1 MPTPKVKNR
10 EGHVVR
16 PFVGSAD
23 GREGKSPDGAARSTF
38 SRTAFWLMGEFGCA
52 YIPLELVAERYLGLQ
67 RREALTRATRGDLPF
82 PVCRPGASQKS
93 PWMVYIDDLAEWL
106 DHERERATAEWS
118 KRQA

>member
-1 MPTPKVKNR
+1 
-10 EGHVVR
+10 
-16 PFVGSAD
+16 
-23 GREGKSPDGAARSTF
+23 
-38 SRTAFWLMGEFGCA
+38 MGEFGCA